1 MVKTLLAYC
10 LANASFPKKPGDNTD
25 QEHDHNRW
33 SIIQVSHNPH
43 GSLIVRIVPFSR
55 GTFGTVFVLRVA
67 LVVIIIIII
76 VVVVSVGIIGWL
88 DIHFENAMNESL

>member
-10 LANASFPKKPGDNTD
+10 LANASFPKKPRDNTD

-43 GSLIVRIVPFSR
+43 GSFIVRIIPFSG
-55 GTFGTVFVLRVA
+55 GTFGIVFVLRVA
-67 LVVIIIIII
+67 LVVIIIII

-88 DIHFENAMNESL
+88 DIHFENAMKEFL